1 MKFKYTTQNSTQ
13 ARKIYRYILFTFI
26 TFQSFSVS
34 TVSSNLLTLE
44 YTVNS
49 YTFLLEKSNKGAGR
63 AFV

>member
-1 MKFKYTTQNSTQ
+1 MKSKYTKV
-13 ARKIYRYILFTFI
+13 RKIYRYTLSTFI
-26 TFQSFSVS
+26 TFQSFSVF

-49 YTFLLEKSNKGAGR
+49 YTFLLEKSNKRAGR